1 MQIMKNQRP
10 QIENLPQHVA
20 IIMDGNRRWARQRG
34 LPAFEGHA
42 RGAITFEKLVGKAKK
57 MGIRCLSTWAFSTE
71 NWKRSKEEVD
81 KLFSIIEKMAKKY
94 IDRCGEENMRFVHI
108 GRKDRI
114 PETLRNMIIKA
125 EEETKKFTDFYIVLA
140 IDYGGHDELLRAM
153 KKMKEEK
160 LEITPENVEKSLDTA
175 GLPQIDYIIR
185 TGGEKRL
192 SGFMSWQ
199 CAYAELYFTDTYFP
213 AFTPKKFEEAIREF
227 SRRQRRFG
235 GD

>member
-1 MQIMKNQRP
+1 
-10 QIENLPQHVA
+10 
-20 IIMDGNRRWARQRG
+20 
-34 LPAFEGHA
+34 
-42 RGAITFEKLVGKAKK
+42 
-57 MGIRCLSTWAFSTE
+57 
-71 NWKRSKEEVD
+71 
-81 KLFSIIEKMAKKY
+81 
-94 IDRCGEENMRFVHI
+94 
-108 GRKDRI
+108 
-114 PETLRNMIIKA
+114 MIIKA

-153 KKMKEEK
+153 KKMKEEN

>member
-1 MQIMKNQRP
+1 MKKQEP
-10 QIENLPQHVA
+10 QTENLPKHVA

-34 LPAFEGHA
+34 LPPFQGHA
-42 RGAITFEKLVGKAKK
+42 QGAITFEKLVGKARK
-57 MGIRCLSTWAFSTE
+57 MGIKCLSTWAFSTE

-81 KLFSIIEKMAKKY
+81 KLFSIIEGMAKKY
-94 IDRCGEENMRFVHI
+94 IDRCGEENIRFVHI

-125 EEETKKFTDFYIVLA
+125 EEETKKFTDFYVVLA

-160 LEITPENVEKSLDTA
+160 LEITAENVEKNLDTA

-199 CAYAELYFTDTYFP
+199 CAYAELYFTDIYFP
-213 AFTPKKFEEAIREF
+213 AFTPKKFEEAIKEF
-227 SRRQRRFG
+227 TKRQRRFG

>member
-1 MQIMKNQRP
+1 MQIMKNQKP

-20 IIMDGNRRWARQRG
+20 VIMDGNRRWARQRG

-42 RGAITFEKLVGKAKK
+42 QGAITFEKLVGKAKK

-153 KKMKEEK
+153 KKMKEEN

>member
-1 MQIMKNQRP
+1 MQIMKNQKP

-20 IIMDGNRRWARQRG
+20 VIMDGNRRWARQRG

-42 RGAITFEKLVGKAKK
+42 QGAITFEKLVGKAKK

-81 KLFSIIEKMAKKY
+81 KLFSIIENMAKKY

-114 PETLRNMIIKA
+114 PEALRNMIIKA

-153 KKMKEEK
+153 KKMKEEN

>member
-1 MQIMKNQRP
+1 MQIMKNQKP

-20 IIMDGNRRWARQRG
+20 VIMDGNRRWARQRG

-42 RGAITFEKLVGKAKK
+42 QGAITFEKLVGKAKK

-81 KLFSIIEKMAKKY
+81 KLFSIIENMAKKY

-153 KKMKEEK
+153 KKMKEEN

>member
-1 MQIMKNQRP
+1 MKNQKP

-20 IIMDGNRRWARQRG
+20 VIMDGNRRWARQRG

-42 RGAITFEKLVGKAKK
+42 QGAITFEKLVGKAKK

-114 PETLRNMIIKA
+114 PEALRNMIIKA

-153 KKMKEEK
+153 KKMKEEN

-227 SRRQRRFG
+227 SKRQRRFG

>member
-1 MQIMKNQRP
+1 
-10 QIENLPQHVA
+10 
-20 IIMDGNRRWARQRG
+20 
-34 LPAFEGHA
+34 
-42 RGAITFEKLVGKAKK
+42 KK

-114 PETLRNMIIKA
+114 PEALRNMIIKA

-153 KKMKEEK
+153 KKMKEEN